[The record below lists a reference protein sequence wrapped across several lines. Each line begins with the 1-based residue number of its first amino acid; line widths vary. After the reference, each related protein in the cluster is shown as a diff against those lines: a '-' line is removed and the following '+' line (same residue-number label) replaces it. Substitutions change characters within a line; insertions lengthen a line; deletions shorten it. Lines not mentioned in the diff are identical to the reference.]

1 MFSIVGI
8 FLLIVGLSLVGCRQS
23 SSQFPAEP
31 ALKDPLPIGQFV
43 GSEACKRCHQE
54 VCSNYAIHPMSYST
68 REVAHDNWR
77 GNTANLPARV
87 SGANRFLSAQL
98 VDGQMIHSETMC
110 DGDGEVIYEQ
120 QHPMKFV
127 VGSGTTARAYLEER
141 GDHLFMSPLNWYQK
155 SKGWSLA
162 PGYQADD
169 VRRFDRRANE
179 ECLSCHAGRVEWVAG
194 TFGLSRLAIAE
205 ESIGCERCHGAG
217 SNHIDFHDSKL
228 VSVTVDPIQNPASFS
243 PAERDAVCY
252 QCHLSASAR
261 VPRPGKRAI
270 DFQVGQKLSDV
281 WAILDYGIEVSRGER
296 TRSVN
301 HVQQMRDSQCFQ
313 KSGSQMSCTTCH
325 DPHKVPQ
332 AQVSVEYYR
341 QKCNTCHDENDCTA
355 AVDLRTLTEDNCVEC
370 HMPRLDSSNMAHV
383 AQTDHRILR
392 KQVESEESTPSVLK
406 YFAETAAEFNSEE
419 RQRGAALATYIHCTK
434 KGIAVPEGLQ
444 EFLQK
449 SLESFPRDVLLLN
462 ALGSISLKKQ
472 DFSGARRY
480 YDRAVQI
487 EESDEAALDGLLEV
501 AYSQA
506 DWESCVRAASKLI
519 EIDSS
524 NVRAHAYRGDSFARI
539 GKTAEG
545 IKDLEVAVK
554 LNPGE
559 PIFRQWLVE
568 RYSHIGQD
576 DNALR
581 QKTILERIK
590 TAKLPP
596 P

>member
-1 MFSIVGI
+1 LPKRRLNSIQ
-8 FLLIVGLSLVGCRQS
+8 RN
-23 SSQFPAEP
+23 A
-31 ALKDPLPIGQFV
+31 
-43 GSEACKRCHQE
+43 
-54 VCSNYAIHPMSYST
+54 
-68 REVAHDNWR
+68 
-77 GNTANLPARV
+77 
-87 SGANRFLSAQL
+87 SG
-98 VDGQMIHSETMC
+98 
-110 DGDGEVIYEQ
+110 
-120 QHPMKFV
+120 
-127 VGSGTTARAYLEER
+127 
-141 GDHLFMSPLNWYQK
+141 
-155 SKGWSLA
+155 
-162 PGYQADD
+162 
-169 VRRFDRRANE
+169 
-179 ECLSCHAGRVEWVAG
+179 
-194 TFGLSRLAIAE
+194 
-205 ESIGCERCHGAG
+205 
-217 SNHIDFHDSKL
+217 
-228 VSVTVDPIQNPASFS
+228 
-243 PAERDAVCY
+243 
-252 QCHLSASAR
+252 
-261 VPRPGKRAI
+261 
-270 DFQVGQKLSDV
+270 
-281 WAILDYGIEVSRGER
+281 
-296 TRSVN
+296 
-301 HVQQMRDSQCFQ
+301 
-313 KSGSQMSCTTCH
+313 
-325 DPHKVPQ
+325 
-332 AQVSVEYYR
+332 
-341 QKCNTCHDENDCTA
+341 
-355 AVDLRTLTEDNCVEC
+355 
-370 HMPRLDSSNMAHV
+370 
-383 AQTDHRILR
+383 
-392 KQVESEESTPSVLK
+392 
-406 YFAETAAEFNSEE
+406 
-419 RQRGAALATYIHCTK
+419 GAALATYIHCTK

-568 RYSHIGQD
+568 RYSHIGQV